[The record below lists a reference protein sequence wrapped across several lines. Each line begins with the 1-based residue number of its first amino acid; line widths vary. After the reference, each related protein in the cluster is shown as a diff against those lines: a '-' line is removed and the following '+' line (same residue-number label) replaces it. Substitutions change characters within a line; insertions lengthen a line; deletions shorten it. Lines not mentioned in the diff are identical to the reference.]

1 MTLSDTAYAD
11 SLVTFI
17 FSHLSLVGSILV
29 LISYIVARS
38 KSTPRIANLILHL
51 AASDFFWFLS
61 AGIQSSYWLFSP
73 KNAVPTDACFVL
85 SPLMIFTRMA
95 SLAWTCVISFNVLMS
110 VEKRKWMWQGDDRS
124 WMKYHRRYY
133 IAIFLLAAPGTILTL
148 VKQHTS
154 KDTSDLGCSPNYEA
168 LGVWYEVFFPEV
180 LPILMGFLCN
190 VYVFLNVYGKV
201 SRTAYPQSVRK
212 RRKRIMYHYIIVCI
226 VCWVPTV
233 LNYAI
238 EMIGFHNTV
247 VEILARG
254 CLYSSGFLNFL
265 VFGMQVQRCLCSN
278 VTYSIFTCACLCR
291 ILT

>member
-1 MTLSDTAYAD
+1 MSFSPTARAD

-17 FSHLSLVGSILV
+17 FSYLSLLGSILV
-29 LISYIVARS
+29 LISYAVARS

-61 AGIQSSYWLFSP
+61 AGIQSTYWLFSP
-73 KNAVPTDACFVL
+73 DHAVPTDACFVL

-110 VEKRKWMWQGDDRS
+110 VEKRKWLWQGGDQS
-124 WMKYHRRYY
+124 YLQYHQRYY
-133 IAIFLLAAPGTILTL
+133 AAIFLLAAPGTVLTL
-148 VKQHTS
+148 IKQHTS

-180 LPILMGFLCN
+180 LPIVLGFLCN
-190 VYVFLNVYGKV
+190 VYVFLKVYGKI
-201 SRTAYPQSVRK
+201 SKSAYPQSVRK

-226 VCWVPTV
+226 ICWVPTV
-233 LNYAI
+233 LNYMV
-238 EMIGFHNTV
+238 ELIGYHNTV
-247 VEILARG
+247 IEILARA

-265 VFGMQVQRCLCSN
+265 VFGMQVSAPRLS
-278 VTYSIFTCACLCR
+278 ARPPR
-291 ILT
+291 ILCVSFLWTCL